1 LKSPKGKIPVK
12 DPIIFRRRDCLNHEQ
27 ALYWKDLLYRTVKVG
42 TELEYALPKGAKKEA
57 ILSEL
62 IQKLN
67 PSGDINRL
75 GRNGVLDVA
84 SEHCGFEIRVIGRQP
99 YYRTLLEQYQAILNS
114 VCAHQVRARFTC
126 GLHYHLLTIGLGET
140 MPEIILANYWN
151 LVRRYAPNLKF
162 LTSTG
167 NHLTALTRRR
177 NHNSHLEMVKHTPSA
192 MKMQD
197 IQTQLRK
204 SASVPE
210 HQNFFN
216 LEHVEFTGDG
226 QIQNFH
232 IELRFPDADLSPTS
246 IVAKTFLFLA
256 LLLKAVEISQYG
268 IIHVGRIREWRR
280 QIELLD
286 LLSNNEGMHA
296 ASDTSGITPEMIA
309 ELRQG
314 NRELMELVKPVFSRF
329 QNNPCFEVLAF
340 LAENPVSLLLIQGH
354 TWEEIERLLQK
365 YANCTAFDFDVTDTK
380 IIRTIELAL
389 LTGKA
394 TLGDWRKAVAFEL
407 GLTPLEIEKRLAK
420 CNLWR
425 GVSWDAALG
434 TLTFLT

>member
-1 LKSPKGKIPVK
+1 MK
-12 DPIIFRRRDCLNHEQ
+12 DPIIFRRSDCLNHEQ
-27 ALYWKDLLYRTVKVG
+27 ALYWKDLLYRTVKIG
-42 TELEYALPKGAKKEA
+42 TELEYALPKGARKEA
-57 ILSEL
+57 ILPEL
-62 IQKLN
+62 IGKLN

-75 GRNGVLDVA
+75 GQYGVLDVA

-99 YYRTLLEQYQAILNS
+99 YYRNLLEQYQTILNS
-114 VCAHQVRARFTC
+114 VCAYEVRARFTC
-126 GLHYHLLTIGLGET
+126 GLHYHLLTIGLSEP

-167 NHLTALTRRR
+167 NQMSALTRRR
-177 NHNSHLEMVKHTPSA
+177 NHNSHLEMVKHTPGA
-192 MKMQD
+192 MKMQA
-197 IQTQLRK
+197 IQIQLRT
-204 SASVPE
+204 SVIVPE

-216 LEHVEFTGDG
+216 LEHVEFTPEG

-256 LLLKAVEISQYG
+256 MLLKSVEISQYG
-268 IIHVGRIREWRR
+268 IIHVGKIREWRR

-296 ASDTSGITPEMIA
+296 ASDTSGITPEMIE

-314 NRELMELVKPVFSRF
+314 NRELLELVKPVFARF

-354 TWEEIERLLQK
+354 SWTEIEGLLQK
-365 YANCTAFDFDVTDTK
+365 YAHQTAFDFDALDSK
-380 IIRTIELAL
+380 IIRAIELAL
-389 LTGKA
+389 LTGQA
-394 TLGDWRKAVAFEL
+394 TLSDWRKEMAFEL
-407 GLTPLEIEKRLAK
+407 GLPPLEIEKRLAK

-425 GVSWDAALG
+425 GVAWDAALG
-434 TLTFLT
+434 TLTFLS